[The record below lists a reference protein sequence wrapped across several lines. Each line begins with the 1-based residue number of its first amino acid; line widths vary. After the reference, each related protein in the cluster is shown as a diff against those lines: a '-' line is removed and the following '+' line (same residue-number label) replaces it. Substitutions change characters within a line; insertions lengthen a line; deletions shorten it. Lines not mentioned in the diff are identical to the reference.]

1 MALIGKFQEPTL
13 SLKNMTT
20 KLSSEILD
28 RFLELMQ
35 QNPIVGKNLAKK
47 LYESISNGNY
57 SKDDIESILKKETD
71 NNENT

>member
-1 MALIGKFQEPTL
+1 
-13 SLKNMTT
+13 MTT
-20 KLSSEILD
+20 KLSSEILN

-35 QNPIVGKNLAKK
+35 QDPIIEKNLAKK
-47 LYESISNGNY
+47 LYESIYNGNY